1 MPTPTEKFTLTLRM
15 DATITIHDAMGQAT
29 DWLKPG
35 TEVSHT
41 WKGMPTQEEVAMK
54 YNDMKEV
61 AGVTLEDVVAHS
73 KQRLDRELRGR

>member
-15 DATITIHDAMGQAT
+15 DATITIYDATGQAT

-41 WKGMPTQEEVAMK
+41 WKGYPTSEEVVMK
-54 YNDMKEV
+54 YNDMEQV
-61 AGVTLEDVVAHS
+61 ASATLEKVITNT
-73 KQRLDRELRGR
+73 QTRLDKELRGR